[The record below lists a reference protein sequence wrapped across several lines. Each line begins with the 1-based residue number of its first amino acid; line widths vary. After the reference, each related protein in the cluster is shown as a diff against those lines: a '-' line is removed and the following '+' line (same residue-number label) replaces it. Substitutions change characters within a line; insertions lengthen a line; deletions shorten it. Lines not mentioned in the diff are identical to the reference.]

1 MQTTD
6 IPTRFPIPFANGA
19 GGSYIRPIPTAHVAA
34 SGSDAPA
41 SLYDGFPPETFTPV
55 SSGGVPPNGKD
66 FNGLFNQITAW
77 ARWQAAGAPSY
88 YDAAFSTAINGY
100 PKGSRLTSTADASIL
115 WVSTADNNTTNPD
128 GGSPANWAKFGTITG
143 NFVIPKGHFDMEVA
157 PRQDASGVVV
167 SEQAEE
173 RGLCQLLGKRRLLDC
188 YCAGG
193 LGISAQCNLNLDSA
207 HRGTEYEARQI
218 KFHLRRVSFN
228 ESEDCESRRA
238 CGDLRLPVRIDT

>member
-6 IPTRFPIPFANGA
+6 LPTRFPIPFANGA

-128 GGSPANWAKFGTITG
+128 GGSPTNWAKFGTITG

-157 PRQDASGVVV
+157 PGVTL
-167 SEQAEE
+167 
-173 RGLCQLLGKRRLLDC
+173 RLNWGKTDV
-188 YCAGG
+188 AGG
-193 LGISAQCNLNLDSA
+193 SASTDTFDAAYTLLFGVWHGGGTANPADGYKTAAYPGTSPNTTTTVNLTNGTAALLTIHWIALGLA
-207 HRGTEYEARQI
+207 
-218 KFHLRRVSFN
+218 
-228 ESEDCESRRA
+228 
-238 CGDLRLPVRIDT
+238 